1 MTDPTTNAITLD
13 SPDVRRLINIA
24 ARWEL
29 LARLATD
36 VSAMADGKWEP
47 LLFRTREDTHRAVQE
62 LVTLVHV
69 AAPEVRAV
77 DLEQADGASVSPLVL
92 GPTEADVIGL
102 LVRRALLAS
111 KLLRPL
117 LTQLPE
123 NSRTWWDARKIV
135 DRLDFDGR
143 ELLGYVRLI
152 NPDRVS
158 EILAQLE

>member
-1 MTDPTTNAITLD
+1 MTDPTTNAIILD
-13 SPDVRRLINIA
+13 RLDVRRLISIA

-29 LARLATD
+29 LARLAAD
-36 VSAMADGKWEP
+36 VSAMADGKWAP

-62 LVTLVHV
+62 LVTLVH
-69 AAPEVRAV
+69 AGAPEMRALG
-77 DLEQADGASVSPLVL
+77 LEQADGVAVSPLVL
-92 GPTEADVIGL
+92 GPTEADVIGE

-123 NSRTWWDARKIV
+123 SSRTWWDARKIV

-158 EILAQLE
+158 EILAQIE

>member
-1 MTDPTTNAITLD
+1 MTDPTTNAIILD
-13 SPDVRRLINIA
+13 SPDVRRLISIA

-29 LARLATD
+29 LARLATE

-47 LLFRTREDTHRAVQE
+47 LLLRTREDTYRAVMQ

-69 AAPEVRAV
+69 AAPDVRSM
-77 DLEQADGASVSPLVL
+77 DFEQADGMSVSPLVL
-92 GPTEADVIGL
+92 GPTEVDLIGE

-143 ELLGYVRLI
+143 ELLGYVRMI

-158 EILAQLE
+158 EILAQIE

>member
-1 MTDPTTNAITLD
+1 MTDPTTNVITLD
-13 SPDVRRLINIA
+13 SPDVRRLISIA

-29 LARLATD
+29 LVRLATE
-36 VSAMADGKWEP
+36 VSAMADKKWEP
-47 LLFRTREDTHRAVQE
+47 LLLRTREDTYRAVMQ

-69 AAPEVRAV
+69 AAPAVRSMDFEQV
-77 DLEQADGASVSPLVL
+77 DGMSVSPLVL
-92 GPTEADVIGL
+92 GPTEIDVIEE

-143 ELLGYVRLI
+143 ELHGYVRMI

>member
-1 MTDPTTNAITLD
+1 MGTAAFQNE
-13 SPDVRRLINIA
+13 RRCSSGCPGTCHA
-24 ARWEL
+24 
-29 LARLATD
+29 
-36 VSAMADGKWEP
+36 GP
-47 LLFRTREDTHRAVQE
+47 CCRAGG
-62 LVTLVHV
+62 
-69 AAPEVRAV
+69 ACCG
-77 DLEQADGASVSPLVL
+77 LEQADGASVSPLVL
-92 GPTEADVIGL
+92 GPTEADVIGE

-158 EILAQLE
+158 EIQ